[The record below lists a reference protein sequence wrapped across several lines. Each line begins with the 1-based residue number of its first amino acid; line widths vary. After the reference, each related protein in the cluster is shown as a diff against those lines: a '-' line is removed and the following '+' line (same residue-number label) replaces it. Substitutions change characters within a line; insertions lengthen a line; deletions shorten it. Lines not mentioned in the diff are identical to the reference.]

1 MIEHKT
7 TCVEV
12 DLAKARGD
20 KMGVLYNSFTKGAG
34 NTTGMLGEI
43 VAHNYI
49 PDAVC
54 VSDKSRTHDF
64 EMYGKTIDVKS
75 KKCKKAPLPE
85 YVASVAFDTGK
96 YLKSDI
102 LLFTRVA
109 EDLQT
114 VWVLGWYPTAL
125 FYKKAQLIERGTV
138 EGRFVHRITGYHLPI
153 KKLRSINK
161 LLAYGSTSGS

>member
-1 MIEHKT
+1 MIEYNPT
-7 TCVEV
+7 TKEI
-12 DLAKARGD
+12 AKAKSKGK

-34 NTTGMLGEI
+34 NETGMMGEI
-43 VAHNYI
+43 VAHLYM

-54 VSDKSRTHDF
+54 VSEKSRTHDF

-75 KKCKKAPLPE
+75 KKCKGKPLPE
-85 YVASVAFDTGK
+85 YVASVSFDTGK

-109 EDLQT
+109 EDLKT

-125 FYKKAQLIERGTV
+125 FYKNAQLIERGTV
-138 EGRFVHRITGYHLPI
+138 EGRFIHRITGYHLPI
-153 KKLRSINK
+153 KKLRPISK